1 MKKAELV
8 SQLET
13 AKALSSQVDIDK
25 VIELI
30 NKLDDVKTVTT
41 LSEELIDELSNEIER
56 CLDSNNYDDLVD
68 KDSAEFSIGYGNTI
82 ELDSIGI
89 NVYEV
94 MSHINGVL
102 SQFEIE
108 EEDECGPSEEEVMQ
122 SVNEGLGLDNSGD
135 E

>member
-56 CLDSNNYDDLVD
+56 CLDHNSYDDLVD
-68 KDSAEFSIGYGNTI
+68 KDSAEFSIGYNNTI
-82 ELDSIGI
+82 ELDNIGV
-89 NVYEV
+89 NVYEI
-94 MSHINGVL
+94 MNHINAVL
-102 SQFEIE
+102 SRFEIE
-108 EEDECGPSEEEVMQ
+108 EEDDKDDIIELERGEETAE
-122 SVNEGLGLDNSGD
+122 
-135 E
+135 

>member
-8 SQLET
+8 AQLET
-13 AKALSSQVDIDK
+13 AKTLSSQVDIDK

-56 CLDSNNYDDLVD
+56 RLDNNSYDDLVD
-68 KDSAEFSIGYGNTI
+68 KDSAEFSIGYNNTI
-82 ELDSIGI
+82 ELDNIGV
-89 NVYEV
+89 NVYEI
-94 MSHINGVL
+94 MSHINAVL

-108 EEDECGPSEEEVMQ
+108 EDNDEDSTGHTQFTVSSE
-122 SVNEGLGLDNSGD
+122 
-135 E
+135 